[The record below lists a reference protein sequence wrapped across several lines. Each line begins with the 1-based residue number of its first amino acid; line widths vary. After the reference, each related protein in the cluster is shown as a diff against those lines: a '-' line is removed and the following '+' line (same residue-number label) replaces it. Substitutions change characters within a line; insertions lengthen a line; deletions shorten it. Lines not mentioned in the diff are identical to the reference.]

1 MTTGW
6 QKDVASLLADLPATE
21 VQETL
26 RAIVLGEV
34 DALVVDG
41 DSGPAV
47 YTLKDA
53 NHPYRLI
60 IEKMSEGAVVA
71 DADGTVLYC
80 NRRFADFVGADKN
93 ALLGRPLQAL
103 VAPDQRA
110 RVTGILALASSGP
123 AAAEMD
129 LVSKQGMLPVY
140 LSASPIEIEDWASC
154 IALVV
159 TDLSSRK
166 RSEQLAAQEAFV
178 RKILDQALEPI
189 IVCDT
194 AGIVSHA
201 SLAAQ
206 TLCVSSPIG
215 RHFDCSFPLH
225 QPAGAAGE
233 RQHASQPAADGQ
245 NVYGVECEMTCR
257 DGVVRHF
264 LLREGPLKNARNQT
278 IGRIVTLF
286 DITERKY
293 AERALIA
300 AKQEAECANNAKSRF
315 LAAASHDLRQPL
327 AALSMYIG
335 VLRSR
340 LGTEGAPLFNNMK
353 NCLAN
358 LNELLGD
365 LLDVSKLDAGV
376 VTPSISDFSI
386 GQLLGR
392 IISAHAPEAQLKG
405 LRLRCG
411 THSELIVRTD
421 PVLFSRL
428 LGNLI
433 SNAIRYTDSGGVLV
447 KCRRQR
453 GKMWVEVW
461 DTGIGIP
468 GDKTVEIFDEF
479 KQLGDGARNR
489 GSGLGLA
496 IVAKTATLLGL
507 EIRVASRLGRGSLF
521 AVELPL
527 GAVVDPAACMQAQAR
542 PLRIGLVEDNVEVA
556 TALVYSLTA
565 FGHQVIAAASGN
577 DLLERL
583 GRIAPDIVV
592 SDYRLA
598 GGETGFNVITA
609 IRAAF
614 GSELPAF
621 IVTGDTDPRL
631 MSSMATQGVMV
642 LHKPLE
648 LDALQIYL
656 AELTGGT

>member
-1 MTTGW
+1 
-6 QKDVASLLADLPATE
+6 
-21 VQETL
+21 
-26 RAIVLGEV
+26 
-34 DALVVDG
+34 
-41 DSGPAV
+41 
-47 YTLKDA
+47 
-53 NHPYRLI
+53 
-60 IEKMSEGAVVA
+60 VA

-80 NRRFADFVGADKN
+80 NRRFADFVGADKSS
-93 ALLGRPLQAL
+93 LLGRPLQAL

-110 RVTGILALASSGP
+110 RIAGILSLASSAP
-123 AAAEMD
+123 AAAEVD

-140 LSASPIEIEDWASC
+140 LSASPIAIEEWASC

-166 RSEQLAAQEAFV
+166 RSEQVAEQEEFV
-178 RKILDQALEPI
+178 RKILDQAIEPI

-206 TLCVSSPIG
+206 ALCLASPIG
-215 RHFDCSFPLH
+215 RHFDRSFPLRW
-225 QPAGAAGE
+225 PAGTAGDE
-233 RQHASQPAADGQ
+233 RQHADGSQDDGQ
-245 NVYGVECEMTCR
+245 NISGVEREMTCR
-257 DGVVRHF
+257 DGVLRHF
-264 LLREGPLKNARNQT
+264 LLREGPLKNASNLT

-286 DITERKY
+286 DITERKN
-293 AERALIA
+293 AERALTA
-300 AKQEAECANNAKSRF
+300 AKVDAEFANNAKSRF

-335 VLRSR
+335 VLRNR
-340 LGTEGAPLFNNMK
+340 LGADGAPLFNNMK

-376 VTPSISDFSI
+376 VTPTISDFSM
-386 GQLLGR
+386 GQMLSR
-392 IISAHAPEAQLKG
+392 IVSAHAPEAQLKG

-411 THSELIVRTD
+411 MHSQLIVRTD
-421 PVLFSRL
+421 PVLFSRM

-433 SNAIRYTDSGGVLV
+433 SNAIRYTDGGGVLV

-468 GDKTVEIFDEF
+468 ADKTGEIFDEF

-496 IVAKTATLLGL
+496 IVAKTAALLGL

-521 AVELPL
+521 AVELPP
-527 GAVVDPAACMQAQAR
+527 GSVVDPVAKAQFQSR
-542 PLRIGLVEDNVEVA
+542 PLRIGLVDDNAEVA
-556 TALVYSLTA
+556 TALVYSLTE
-565 FGHQVIAAASGN
+565 FGHQVIAAASGK
-577 DLLERL
+577 DLLQRL
-583 GRIAPDIVV
+583 GQDAPDIVV

-598 GGETGFNVITA
+598 GGETGFHVITA
-609 IRAAF
+609 LRAAF
-614 GSELPAF
+614 GCELPAF

-648 LDALQIYL
+648 LEALQIYL
-656 AELTGGT
+656 AELTSGPRSS